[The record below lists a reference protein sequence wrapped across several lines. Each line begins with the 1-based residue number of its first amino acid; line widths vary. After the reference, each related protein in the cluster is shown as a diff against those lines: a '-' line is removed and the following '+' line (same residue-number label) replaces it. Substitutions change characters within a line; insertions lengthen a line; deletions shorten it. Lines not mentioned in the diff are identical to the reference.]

1 MPECENADGL
11 VKMAVFNYKAMSKD
25 GRKLEGAVE
34 AADRRAAL
42 AAVEKLGYMP
52 LSVAES
58 KAKKQD
64 KGVPFWK
71 LSLKGGRQR
80 MKPVEVLL
88 FTSELSDLLEAG
100 MTLGAALNCLAKQ
113 GEEDSAQNRIAS
125 DLRDRIVR
133 GEQLSDAVTAHPAT
147 FPPLYGNMIRA
158 GEASGAMIEVLR
170 RLVEHYERNE
180 NMKSKITSA
189 LTYPAVVLVFGVFTV
204 IFAMV
209 KVIPQFTKVFES
221 MGSALPLPTR
231 ILMGMSS
238 FLIRYG
244 VLTGA
249 VVVGLCVM
257 FRQHLKT
264 EKGRF
269 WWDGLKLR
277 APLIKGIIACGAFS
291 SLAYTM
297 KTLLSNGVNVLQA
310 LKIAEETCSN
320 SLIAQALHTARQRV
334 TDGTTISGPLAG
346 SKVFPKMMTDML
358 SVGEQSG
365 DMPSALGH
373 IGRRYENE
381 MDRNIKIFTNALE
394 PILIVVIGGVVGFV
408 AVGILMAVLKATS
421 TISAGR

>member
-1 MPECENADGL
+1 MPQ
-11 VKMAVFNYKAMSKD
+11 FNYKALSKD
-25 GRKLEGAVE
+25 GRKLEGTVE

-42 AAVEKLGYMP
+42 SAVEKLGYMP
-52 LSVAES
+52 ISVAEARAE
-58 KAKKQD
+58 KAKK
-64 KGVPFWK
+64 KASIPSFWK
-71 LSLKGGRQR
+71 LSGGKLR
-80 MKPVEVLL
+80 MKPMEVLL

-100 MTLGAALNCLAKQ
+100 MTLGAALNCLANQ
-113 GEEDSAQNRIAS
+113 GESDSAQSRIAS

-133 GEQLSDAVTAHPAT
+133 GEQLSDAVTAHPDT

-170 RLVEHYERNE
+170 RLVEHYDRNE

-209 KVIPQFTKVFES
+209 KVIPQFSKIFES

-231 ILMGMSS
+231 ILMGSS
-238 FLIRYG
+238 NFLIHYG
-244 VLTGA
+244 VVTAIVLA
-249 VVVGLCVM
+249 VGVAM
-257 FRQHLKT
+257 FRKHLKT
-264 EKGRF
+264 EQGRF
-269 WWDGLKLR
+269 WWDGLKLK

-297 KTLLSNGVNVLQA
+297 KTLLANGVNVLQA

-320 SLIAQALHTARQRV
+320 AHIAQALHTARQRV
-334 TDGTTISGPLAG
+334 SDGTTISGPLAA
-346 SKVFPKMMTDML
+346 SNVFPKMMTDML

-365 DMPSALGH
+365 DMPGALGH
-373 IGRRYENE
+373 IGRRYETE
-381 MDRNIKIFTNALE
+381 MDRNIKVFTNALE

-408 AVGILMAVLKATS
+408 AVGILMAVLKATAALG
-421 TISAGR
+421 AGH

>member
-1 MPECENADGL
+1 MPQ
-11 VKMAVFNYKAMSKD
+11 FTYKAMSKD

-34 AADRRAAL
+34 AGDRRGAM
-42 AAVEKLGYMP
+42 AAVEKLGYVP
-52 LSVAES
+52 ISVSES
-58 KAKKQD
+58 AAKKAKVSP
-64 KGVPFWK
+64 GAFWK
-71 LSLKGGRQR
+71 LKGTKTR
-80 MKPVEVLL
+80 MKPMEVLL

-100 MTLGAALNCLAKQ
+100 MTLGAALNCLANQ
-113 GEEDSAQNRIAS
+113 GEADSPQSKIAG

-133 GEQLSDAVTAHPAT
+133 GEQLSDAVTAHPDS

-180 NMKSKITSA
+180 SMKAKITSA

-209 KVIPQFTKVFES
+209 KVIPQFSKIFLS

-231 ILMGMSS
+231 ILMGMSD

-244 VLTGA
+244 VLTGIA
-249 VVVGLCVM
+249 VVGLAVM
-257 FRQHLKT
+257 FKRHLKT
-264 EKGRF
+264 EQGRF
-269 WWDGLKLR
+269 WWDGLKLK

-297 KTLLSNGVNVLQA
+297 KTLLANGVNVLQA

-320 SLIAQALHTARQRV
+320 AHIAQALHTARQRV
-334 TDGTTISGPLAG
+334 TDGTTISGPLAA
-346 SKVFPKMMTDML
+346 SNVFPKMMTDML

-365 DMPSALGH
+365 DMPGALGH
-373 IGRRYENE
+373 IGRRYETE

-408 AVGILMAVLKATS
+408 AVGILMAVLKATAALG
-421 TISAGR
+421 AGH

>member
-1 MPECENADGL
+1 MPQF
-11 VKMAVFNYKAMSKD
+11 VYKAMSKD
-25 GRKLEGAVE
+25 GRKLEGGVE

-42 AAVEKLGYMP
+42 AAVEKLGYVP
-52 LSVAES
+52 ISVTES
-58 KAKKQD
+58 AVKKTQAK
-64 KGVPFWK
+64 GIPFWK
-71 LSLKGGRQR
+71 LKLGGARIR
-80 MKPVEVLL
+80 MKPSEVLL

-100 MTLGAALNCLAKQ
+100 MTLGAALNCLSNQ
-113 GEEDSAQNRIAS
+113 GEDVSAQKKVAS

-231 ILMGMSS
+231 ILMGLSS

-244 VLTGA
+244 VLTA
-249 VVVGLCVM
+249 VAIGMLVVM
-257 FRQHLKT
+257 FKRHLKT
-264 EKGRF
+264 EKGRL
-269 WWDGLKLR
+269 WWDGVKLK
-277 APLIKGIIACGAFS
+277 APLIKGIIACGAYS
-291 SLAYTM
+291 ALAYTM
-297 KTLLSNGVNVLQA
+297 KTLLANGVNVLQA
-310 LKIAEETCSN
+310 LKIAEETCN
-320 SLIAQALHTARQRV
+320 NALIASALRNARQRV

-346 SKVFPKMMTDML
+346 SNVFPKMMTDML
-358 SVGEQSG
+358 AVGEQSG

-394 PILIVVIGGVVGFV
+394 PILIVLIGGVVGFV
-408 AVGILMAVLKATS
+408 AVGILMAVLKAT
-421 TISAGR
+421 AALGGGQ